1 MSLAVIYARYSSS
14 GQTEQSIEGQVRVCR
29 QYAKDNAIT
38 IVDTYVDR
46 AKTGQN
52 DTDFRGFLLKAF
64 RNMADVTKP
73 GGSIYCCRAIQRF
86 YRSDKWKIA
95 RAMKIASAGGRCEMC
110 GGIGTEVHHKVHLT
124 PENVADPE
132 VSISQD
138 NLMLLC
144 SEGHNKVHGR
154 FEGSGKYG
162 FDEDGNLIPPVK

>member
-1 MSLAVIYARYSSS
+1 MSSRNTLKTIRN
-14 GQTEQSIEGQVRVCR
+14 
-29 QYAKDNAIT
+29 KDC
-38 IVDTYVDR
+38 
-46 AKTGQN
+46 G
-52 DTDFRGFLLKAF
+52 
-64 RNMADVTKP
+64 
-73 GGSIYCCRAIQRF
+73 AIQRF

-132 VSISQD
+132 VSINQD

-144 SEGHNKVHGR
+144 SECHNKVHGR

-162 FDEDGNLIPPVK
+162 FDEDGNLVCRSKK